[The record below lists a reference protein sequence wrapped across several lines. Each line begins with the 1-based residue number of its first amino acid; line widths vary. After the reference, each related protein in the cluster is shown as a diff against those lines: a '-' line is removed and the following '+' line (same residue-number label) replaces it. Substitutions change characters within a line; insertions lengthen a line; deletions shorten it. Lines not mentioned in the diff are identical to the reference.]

1 MHAHGTCAH
10 NWICVPSAHAHTIAY
25 ACPLRTPTQLHKRAQ
40 CACAQIKYACLLR
53 MHCTHSC
60 KDVSHYACAYVC
72 IWCSKCGHALL
83 HLRMVYLPNISFPV
97 RGCTTKYLHIEYRA
111 VSGVF
116 RTIHPPPP
124 LHPASVSSP
133 RTKGVGYTLAGWWGG
148 GGSIFRKTPDI
159 GLASYS
165 IIPLRGART
174 MLFVLY
180 I

>member
-25 ACPLRTPTQLHKRAQ
+25 ACPLRTPTQLHRRAQ

-116 RTIHPPPP
+116 RTIHPPPLSTQRVCPPPAPKAGGTHSPGGEEVEGQYFGRRQTLDWP
-124 LHPASVSSP
+124 LTA
-133 RTKGVGYTLAGWWGG
+133 
-148 GGSIFRKTPDI
+148 
-159 GLASYS
+159 
-165 IIPLRGART
+165 
-174 MLFVLY
+174 
-180 I
+180 